1 MRTEFSDSD
10 VVCLALHIYLYLH
23 FTEPIDREMY
33 TELRFNIDVE
43 DRGVPPNK
51 NTVPVMVKVNDV
63 NDNSPEI
70 KSKFYNTEASFEVD
84 LGMTDVILFIHERA
98 VQVGFVYT
106 QYLPY
111 S

>member
-1 MRTEFSDSD
+1 M
-10 VVCLALHIYLYLH
+10 ALHIYLYLH
-23 FTEPIDREMY
+23 FTEPIDRELY

-43 DRGVPPNK
+43 DGGDPPNK
-51 NTVPVMVKVNDV
+51 NTVPVMVRVHDV

-70 KSKFYNTEASFEVD
+70 KPKFYNTEASFEVD

-106 QYLPY
+106 QYIPY